1 MNSQTLFVDADSCPV
16 IKEIVEIASKYSIE
30 AVFVA
35 SYAHTK
41 NDLQGQNWVFVDSH
55 KEAVDLYLMNHVK
68 KGDFAV
74 TQDIGLASTLIA
86 KGVYAISPRGN
97 LFEEKDIQTALD
109 LRYLSARA
117 RRQGSYGKG
126 PKPFTERDREKFIKG
141 LNKLLLNFK
150 VCSTN
155 HN

>member
-1 MNSQTLFVDADSCPV
+1 M
-16 IKEIVEIASKYSIE
+16 
-30 AVFVA
+30 
-35 SYAHTK
+35 K
-41 NDLQGQNWVFVDSH
+41 NDLQGQSWVFVDSY

-126 PKPFTERDREKFIKG
+126 PKPFTEKDREKFIKE
-141 LNKLLLNFK
+141 LNILLSNFK
-150 VCSTN
+150 ICSSN